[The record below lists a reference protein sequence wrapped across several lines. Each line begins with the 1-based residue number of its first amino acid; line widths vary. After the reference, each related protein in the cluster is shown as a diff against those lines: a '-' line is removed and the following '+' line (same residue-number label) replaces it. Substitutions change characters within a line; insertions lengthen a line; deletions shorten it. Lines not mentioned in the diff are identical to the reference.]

1 LVNRRTI
8 LSGAVGLAAVIL
20 LTAAGTQ
27 ALEVYRSREVLA
39 ASWGRDPG
47 QFGLLEQA
55 EGVGPQSLCVD
66 QDGRIY
72 ILDLVNRRVQI
83 FSPGGEFI
91 RQTAC
96 GILAHDLRLGPG
108 GEMYLLA
115 PYHGLVEKYDPEG
128 SLMTSWPVSPD
139 IWLIDGLR
147 IFGEKIVLR
156 TVQQTEYI
164 LAEEGRALEPKQQL
178 AAVREGLGGRNSGR
192 RYGTRWIDDHN
203 GSLHILDQDGRPVRE
218 IEVTTAEQLGSL
230 VFIGEDGTG
239 NIYLQAEL
247 LGVPRVDR
255 QRIFK
260 YGPGGELLAEFSL
273 PAGDFTFIYRNL
285 HLSLQG
291 HLYQLLTEPE
301 GVRVLRWTAQA
312 GAGEGGR

>member
-1 LVNRRTI
+1 MNRRTI
-8 LSGAVGLAAVIL
+8 LSGAVGLAVVIL

-27 ALEVYRSREVLA
+27 ALEVYRSREALA
-39 ASWGRDPG
+39 ASWGSDPG
-47 QFGLLEQA
+47 QLGLLEQA

-115 PYHGLVEKYDPEG
+115 PYHGLVEKYDAEG
-128 SLMTSWPVSPD
+128 GLMTSWPISPD

-156 TVQQTEYI
+156 TARQTEYI
-164 LAEEGRALEPKQQL
+164 LAEEGRALAPKQQT
-178 AAVREGLGGRNSGR
+178 AAVREGLSGGRSSR
-192 RYGTRWIDDHN
+192 RYGTRWIDDHS
-203 GSLHILDQDGRPVRE
+203 GSLQILDQDGRPVRE
-218 IEVTTAEQLGSL
+218 IEVTTAERLGSL
-230 VFIGEDGTG
+230 IFIGEDGNG
-239 NIYLQAEL
+239 NVYLRAEL
-247 LGVPRVDR
+247 LGIPRVDR
-255 QRIFK
+255 LRVFK
-260 YGPGGELLAEFSL
+260 YAPEGGLLAEFSL
-273 PAGDFTFIYRNL
+273 PAGDFTYIYRSL
-285 HLSLQG
+285 YLSPDG
-291 HLYQLLTEPE
+291 ELYQLLTEPE
-301 GVRVLRWTAQA
+301 GVRVLRWTAEA